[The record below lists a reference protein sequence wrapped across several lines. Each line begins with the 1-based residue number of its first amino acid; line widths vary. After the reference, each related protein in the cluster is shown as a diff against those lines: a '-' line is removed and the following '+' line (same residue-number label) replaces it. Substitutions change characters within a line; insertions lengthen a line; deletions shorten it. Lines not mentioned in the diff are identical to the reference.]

1 MDLRDIQKH
10 IDQVMNK
17 HNNRSIPEFEG
28 YSPFEMHHILYFT
41 FESNSPIVLHKLTD
55 SDYNESPMFNLIKYY
70 LDLVKNKGEI
80 KLTAKGFL
88 PTKVVQEIYNQ
99 GFLEEYQFSS
109 GISKLYKESDSLT
122 VNLTRLLSEL
132 AGLTKKRNGK
142 ISLTKNGEKTATDNQ
157 KLFEL
162 IFKTMTQKFSWAYY
176 DGYED
181 EQIGQFGYGFSL
193 ILLAKYGAEKRLDY
207 FYSEKY
213 LKAFPQFSETIIPTY
228 GTAEQYAGNCYSIRT
243 FERFMNY
250 FGLVEFE
257 KQGRMLERKKLI
269 IKTELFDK
277 LIKVRPHNTVFH
289 PEHRKFYLPSS
300 NQMNF
305 NKQSSNWLT

>member
-1 MDLRDIQKH
+1 MDLEDLQKH
-10 IDQVMNK
+10 IDQVMNEQ
-17 HNNRSIPEFEG
+17 NNSAIPDFEG
-28 YSPFEMHHILYFT
+28 YSPFEMHHILHFP
-41 FESNSPIVLHKLTD
+41 FEADSPIILQRQAD
-55 SDYNESPMFNLIKYY
+55 SDYLKCPMFNLVKYF

-88 PTKVVQEIYNQ
+88 PTKIVQDIYNQ

-122 VNLTRLLSEL
+122 VNLTRLLAEL

-142 ISLTKNGEKTATDNQ
+142 ISLTKAGEKIATNNQ

-162 IFKTMTQKFSWAYY
+162 IFKTMTQKFSWAFY

-181 EQIGQFGYGFSL
+181 QQIGQFGFGFSL
-193 ILLAKYGAEKRLDY
+193 ILLAKYGTEKRLDY

-213 LKAFPQFSETIIPTY
+213 FKAFPQFFESITPPY
-228 GTAEQYAGNCYSIRT
+228 GKVEQYASNCYSVRT

-250 FGLVEFE
+250 FGLVEIE
-257 KQGRMLERKKLI
+257 KQGKMLDRKKFI
-269 IKTELFDK
+269 IKNELFDK
-277 LIKVRPHNTVFH
+277 LIKVRPHNNVYT
-289 PEHRKFYLPSS
+289 K
-300 NQMNF
+300 
-305 NKQSSNWLT
+305 

>member
-1 MDLRDIQKH
+1 MDLKDIQKH
-10 IDQVMNK
+10 IDQVMNEQ
-17 HNNRSIPEFEG
+17 NNRVIQEFEG
-28 YSPFEMHHILYFT
+28 YSPFEMHHILHFT
-41 FESNSPIVLHKLTD
+41 FEPNSPIILQKLSD
-55 SDYNESPMFNLIKYY
+55 SDFLKCPMFNLVKYY
-70 LDLVKNKGEI
+70 LDLFKSKGEF
-80 KLTAKGFL
+80 KLTSKGFL
-88 PTKVVQEIYNQ
+88 PTKIVQEIYNQ

-132 AGLTKKRNGK
+132 AGLTKKRSGK
-142 ISLTKNGEKTATDNQ
+142 ISLTKTGEKIATDNQ

-176 DGYED
+176 DRYED
-181 EQIGQFGYGFSL
+181 EQIGQFGFGFSL

-213 LKAFPQFSETIIPTY
+213 LKAFPQFLESMMPTY
-228 GTAEQYAGNCYSIRT
+228 GTAEQYAGNCYSVRT

-250 FGLVEFE
+250 FGLVKIE
-257 KQGRMLERKKLI
+257 KQGKMIDRKNFI

-277 LIKVRPHNTVFH
+277 LIKVRPHN
-289 PEHRKFYLPSS
+289 
-300 NQMNF
+300 NGQNA
-305 NKQSSNWLT
+305 